1 MKEKLTNV
9 IDEII
14 KGMLKDAGVDSDVNF
29 TLVIPEKEE
38 HGDFACNAAMQLVRH
53 LKKNPKAVA
62 EEIISKLQEKMNN
75 SLQCEIAGPGFI
87 NIKIGASWYAK
98 TVMDIIN
105 NEKYF
110 HNNLG
115 GGKKAMVEF
124 VSANPTGPLHIGHG
138 RGAAYGDSVARLLE
152 MSGYDVL
159 REYYVNDAGNQMN
172 NLALSVYARAAEIL
186 GKGAEVPFPEAGYHG
201 DYIIDIAKDLLT
213 THANILEIDRKEA
226 LEICLEKAVQTIQ
239 ADIDNDLKEFRVT
252 FHNYFSEKSLYK
264 NKLVESTLKELEKS
278 GKVFEKDGALWLK
291 TTDMGD
297 DKDRV
302 LRKSTGEY
310 TYFTPDIAYH
320 QNKYDRGYEYLIDIW
335 GADHHGY
342 IKRMQCALEC
352 LNHKAES
359 FKATLIQM
367 VNLIQNGEKISMS
380 TRSGEFIPLSWL
392 INEVGVDAARFFYNM
407 RSHDA
412 QFDFDIDLAKSKSNE
427 NPVYYI
433 QYAHARVNS
442 LIENAKE
449 KGIEYKKGEGLES
462 AIGAQEVNLIK
473 NMVKLKYV
481 IELAAANLEPHRV
494 SYHLQELAAAF
505 HSYYYNNKI
514 LNSEDVS
521 TTCGRLTICEAAA
534 VTIKQG
540 LDILGVSA
548 PKRM

>member
-1 MKEKLTNV
+1 MKEQLTNV

-53 LKKNPKAVA
+53 LKKNPKVVA

-213 THANILEIDRKEA
+213 THANILKIDRKEA

-239 ADIDNDLKEFRVT
+239 ADIDNVKANIDMTELRAPFDGIIGLRQVSLGTYASPSTIVATLTRITPIKIQFQVPERYAKQMKNGTRLSFKVDEQLDAFNAQVYATESSLDNETHKLTVRARYPNTDGKLLPGRYVSIELKNNEIK
-252 FHNYFSEKSLYK
+252 NAIAIPSEAIVPEMGQ
-264 NKLVESTLKELEKS
+264 N
-278 GKVFEKDGALWLK
+278 KVF
-291 TTDMGD
+291 
-297 DKDRV
+297 V
-302 LRKSTGEY
+302 Y
-310 TYFTPDIAYH
+310 
-320 QNKYDRGYEYLIDIW
+320 
-335 GADHHGY
+335 
-342 IKRMQCALEC
+342 
-352 LNHKAES
+352 
-359 FKATLIQM
+359 
-367 VNLIQNGEKISMS
+367 
-380 TRSGEFIPLSWL
+380 RSGLAQPVDVEIGIRTDAEVQILRGLTAGDTIITSGTLQLRMGMPVTLDN
-392 INEVGVDAARFFYNM
+392 IN
-407 RSHDA
+407 
-412 QFDFDIDLAKSKSNE
+412 
-427 NPVYYI
+427 
-433 QYAHARVNS
+433 
-442 LIENAKE
+442 
-449 KGIEYKKGEGLES
+449 
-462 AIGAQEVNLIK
+462 
-473 NMVKLKYV
+473 
-481 IELAAANLEPHRV
+481 
-494 SYHLQELAAAF
+494 
-505 HSYYYNNKI
+505 
-514 LNSEDVS
+514 
-521 TTCGRLTICEAAA
+521 
-534 VTIKQG
+534 
-540 LDILGVSA
+540 
-548 PKRM
+548 

>member
-1 MKEKLTNV
+1 MKEKLTNI

-14 KGMLKDAGVDSDVNF
+14 KGMLKDAGVNEEVTFS
-29 TLVIPEKEE
+29 LVIPEKEE
-38 HGDFACNAAMQLVRH
+38 HGDFACNAAMQLVKH
-53 LKKNPKAVA
+53 LKKNPKIIA
-62 EEIISKLQEKMNN
+62 EDIINKLNEKIK
-75 SLQCEIAGPGFI
+75 LDCTIAGPGFI
-87 NIKIGASWYAK
+87 NIKIDASWYAE

-110 HNNLG
+110 HNSVG

-152 MSGYDVL
+152 MSGYEVA

-201 DYIIDIAKDLLT
+201 EYIIDIAKELLT

-320 QNKYDRGYEYLIDIW
+320 QNKYDRGFEYLIDIL

-342 IKRMQCALEC
+342 IKRMQCALKC